1 MLSPLTSLTTS
12 HCSMPYCARH
22 VLPATRK
29 DRQLQLQRLIEALN
43 GVPHAPRLR
52 VPFDLQFLIRAIRY
66 ELGDNGLDSA
76 EVDVGRIQALMA
88 TYSTNQA
95 DWAQY
100 AWFDKYR
107 YTRNLVDDGNGQFN
121 LLILAW
127 GPNHHSAIHDHS
139 HSHCIM
145 KILDGSLME
154 SQYYWPG
161 DTTQEE
167 RGRIALPEN
176 EHHARCIADDEGI
189 TTSPCSSG
197 TLKPL
202 RLKQERTYRTDE
214 VTYIHDKIGL
224 HRVGNPS
231 ATLPAVSLHLYTPPI
246 RACRSF
252 NETTGKARSSSCQT
266 FYSQYGVRT
275 PYLSE

>member
-1 MLSPLTSLTTS
+1 MLNPLTSLTTS

-29 DRQLQLQRLIEALN
+29 DRQLQLQRLIEAIN
-43 GVPHAPRLR
+43 GVPHAPCLR

-76 EVDVGRIQALMA
+76 GVDVGRIQALMA
-88 TYSTNQA
+88 AYSSNRT

-145 KILDGSLME
+145 KVLDGSLVE
-154 SQYYWPG
+154 SQYYWPEN
-161 DTTQEE
+161 TTQEE
-167 RGRIALPEN
+167 RGRIAFSEN
-176 EHHARCIADDEGI
+176 EHYTSSKADGKI
-189 TTSPCSSG
+189 TTVSSCSSG
-197 TLKPL
+197 TQRPL

-231 ATLPAVSLHLYTPPI
+231 TTLSAVSLHLYTPPI

-275 PYLSE
+275 SCLSD